1 MGVPHIACI
10 AGLALAAAGACAET
24 GDVAGGAAAGRQLFM
39 DYCASCHGTAAKGD
53 GPVAASLKQPPRDL
67 TQLTHR
73 HGGTFPRPDVLLV
86 VDGRELVLAHGTRE
100 MPIWGRELKR
110 DTLSYGEQKV
120 EAKLEAIVDYLET
133 IQQP

>member
-1 MGVPHIACI
+1 MIVSRIACI
-10 AGLALAAAGACAET
+10 AGLALAASGAWAQT
-24 GDVAGGAAAGRQLFM
+24 GDEANGAAAGRQLFL

-53 GPVAASLKQPPRDL
+53 GPVASSLKQPPRDL

-86 VDGRELVLAHGTRE
+86 VDGRDLVLAHGTRE

-110 DTLSYGEQKV
+110 GTLSYGEQKV
-120 EAKLEAIVDYLET
+120 EAKLNAIIDYLET
-133 IQQP
+133 LQQP